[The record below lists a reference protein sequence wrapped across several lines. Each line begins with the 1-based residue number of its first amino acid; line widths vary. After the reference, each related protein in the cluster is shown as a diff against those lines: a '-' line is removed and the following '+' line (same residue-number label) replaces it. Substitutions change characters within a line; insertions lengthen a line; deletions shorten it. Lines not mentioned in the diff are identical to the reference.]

1 MFSPNWIATGVRR
14 WPPRSPT
21 PNRFWSRRP
30 STTTSPMNCP
40 PRSIGSPMG
49 ECIMTNQH
57 DESDEGH
64 EYPEARGHDRAG
76 LDLAREVA
84 DGYRGREVQRAQS
97 ERAQSERVE
106 PAQTQSARSRARRRR
121 PTGRAEP
128 AREKDPAPVADH
140 MRNLIREQ
148 GWEGELAAQRVFD
161 EWPDIV
167 GAEVAAHCQIVGHA
181 DGQVHVQA
189 DSTAWA
195 TQFRLLSPRVVAKLN
210 ERLGDG
216 TVVRIDVRGPQ
227 APSWK
232 AGRRSVRGRGP
243 RDTY

>member
-1 MFSPNWIATGVRR
+1 
-14 WPPRSPT
+14 
-21 PNRFWSRRP
+21 
-30 STTTSPMNCP
+30 MN
-40 PRSIGSPMG
+40 
-49 ECIMTNQH
+49 NQH
-57 DESDEGH
+57 EESDDGH

-84 DGYRGREVQRAQS
+84 DGYRVREVQRAQS
-97 ERAQSERVE
+97 EPAQLDRTQLDRTQSDRARSGQAE
-106 PAQTQSARSRARRRR
+106 PAQTQSARARRRR

-243 RDTY
+243 RDTYG

>member
-1 MFSPNWIATGVRR
+1 
-14 WPPRSPT
+14 
-21 PNRFWSRRP
+21 
-30 STTTSPMNCP
+30 
-40 PRSIGSPMG
+40 
-49 ECIMTNQH
+49 MTDQQPH
-57 DESDEGH
+57 DESRDTG
-64 EYPEARGHDRAG
+64 GHDRDG
-76 LDLAREVA
+76 LDLAREIA
-84 DGYRGREVQRAQS
+84 GAYRGSQVPSR
-97 ERAQSERVE
+97 
-106 PAQTQSARSRARRRR
+106 QSAGSQSAGPRRRR

-140 MRNLIREQ
+140 VRNLIREQ

-195 TQFRLLSPRVVAKLN
+195 TQFRLLTPRVVAKLN

-216 TVVRIDVRGPQ
+216 TVVRIEVRGPQ

-232 AGRRSVRGRGP
+232 AGRRSVRGGRGP
-243 RDTY
+243 RDTYG

>member
-1 MFSPNWIATGVRR
+1 
-14 WPPRSPT
+14 
-21 PNRFWSRRP
+21 NRFWSRRP
-30 STTTSPMNCP
+30 LTTTSPMSCP

-49 ECIMTNQH
+49 GCIMNNQH
-57 DESDEGH
+57 EESDDGH

-84 DGYRGREVQRAQS
+84 DGYRVREVQRAQS
-97 ERAQSERVE
+97 DPTQLDRARSGQAE
-106 PAQTQSARSRARRRR
+106 PTQTQSARARRRR

-167 GAEVAAHCQIVGHA
+167 GAEVAAHCQI
-181 DGQVHVQA
+181 
-189 DSTAWA
+189 
-195 TQFRLLSPRVVAKLN
+195 
-210 ERLGDG
+210 
-216 TVVRIDVRGPQ
+216 
-227 APSWK
+227 
-232 AGRRSVRGRGP
+232 
-243 RDTY
+243 